1 MLYGGGASPS
11 LRVPASSASPNGSN
25 VTTTGRPPLWNP
37 SSQRKVSRLY
47 LYTTLSL
54 QKIIEVVHAKSPAP
68 VPGYVITA
76 SAWICL
82 INLTQLQEGLSKQ
95 ETQFTTR

>member
-11 LRVPASSASPNGSN
+11 SLRVQASSASPSSN
-25 VTTTGRPPLWNP
+25 VTATGRPPLWNS

-54 QKIIEVVHAKSPAP
+54 QKIIEVVHAKSPESA
-68 VPGYVITA
+68 PGYVHPA
-76 SAWICL
+76 VYVCVSAP
-82 INLTQLQEGLSKQ
+82 S
-95 ETQFTTR
+95 